1 MKLFKN
7 ITLFLLLG
15 ILFTNCTVLKKRY
28 SHGYTVNWNKSNKT
42 ETAFTEGTLEF
53 DKKIEPNKIQLG
65 NSIIDSL
72 PNESTLVV
80 IEPVIS
86 IEQSVKK
93 DIPSLKIEKKAG
105 FYNQV
110 KKTYFNTSEETLHI
124 IPESILAFGL
134 SLSALILITLYFI
147 TFTPLLL
154 LIGGTS
160 LVIGFIMAVIANKIR
175 SKNPEK
181 YNKLSKHFIIFSS
194 ILYFLTLLGLII
206 TTIIALFLLY
216 AIGSLLAVIG
226 LLFLIIVLLAL
237 ILITSTSFNAFKKSF
252 KTNTKEKPSN
262 PFLK

>member
-1 MKLFKN
+1 MMSQKKN
-7 ITLFLLLG
+7 
-15 ILFTNCTVLKKRY
+15 
-28 SHGYTVNWNKSNKT
+28 
-42 ETAFTEGTLEF
+42 
-53 DKKIEPNKIQLG
+53 
-65 NSIIDSL
+65 SL
-72 PNESTLVV
+72 
-80 IEPVIS
+80 
-86 IEQSVKK
+86 
-93 DIPSLKIEKKAG
+93 LKIEKNNTCKRSIVKVTP
-105 FYNQV
+105 FY
-110 KKTYFNTSEETLHI
+110 TSEETLPI

-147 TFTPLLL
+147 TFTTILLA
-154 LIGGTS
+154 IGGIS
-160 LVIGFIMAVIANKIR
+160 LVIGFIIAVIANKIR

-194 ILYFLTLLGLII
+194 TLYFLTLLGLII

-252 KTNTKEKPSN
+252 KTSTKEKPSN